1 MTNKILIVEDDE
13 KIATILAKYAQGSG
27 YKHHIINDGADVI
40 SWVKENEPDAI
51 LLDIMLPNISGTELC
66 KQIREFSEVPIL
78 MVTAKVEEINRLL
91 GLEIGADDYICKP
104 FSPKEVMARIK
115 TILRR
120 VPIKASDTLFELDV
134 ASQRAKLQNVELPLT
149 PVEFRIL
156 HAFTSKPDNVWNR
169 EQLLNKMYDDY
180 REVSDRTVDSHVAN
194 LRKKLL
200 AAPLQHDFIGSVYGV
215 GYRFVLP

>member
-1 MTNKILIVEDDE
+1 MKNKILIVEDDE
-13 KIATILAKYAQGSG
+13 KIATILAKYAQGWG
-27 YKHHIINDGADVI
+27 YNHHIINDGAEVI
-40 SWVKENEPDAI
+40 SWVKTNEPDAI
-51 LLDIMLPNISGTELC
+51 LLDIMLPNVSGTELC

-78 MVTAKVEEINRLL
+78 MVTAKVEEIDRLL

-120 VPIKASDTLFELDV
+120 VPPKVSDSLFELDV

-169 EQLLNKMYDDY
+169 QQLLNKMYDDY

-200 AAPLQHDFIGSVYGV
+200 ASSLKHDFIGSVYGV

>member
-13 KIATILAKYAQGSG
+13 KIATILAKYAQDSG
-27 YKHHIINDGADVI
+27 YSHHIINDGADVI
-40 SWVKENEPDAI
+40 SWVKDNEPDAI
-51 LLDIMLPNISGTELC
+51 LLDIMLPNVSGTELC

-78 MVTAKVEEINRLL
+78 MITAKVEEIDRLL

-120 VPIKASDTLFELDV
+120 VPPKVSDSMFELDV

-200 AAPLQHDFIGSVYGV
+200 TSSLKHDFIGSVYGV
-215 GYRFVLP
+215 GYRFLLP

>member
-1 MTNKILIVEDDE
+1 MINKILIVEDDE

-27 YKHHIINDGADVI
+27 YNHHIINDGADVI
-40 SWVKENEPDAI
+40 SWVKENEPNAI
-51 LLDIMLPNISGTELC
+51 LLDIMLPNISGTDLC

-78 MVTAKVEEINRLL
+78 MITAKVEEIDRLL

-120 VPIKASDTLFELDV
+120 VPSKTSDSLFQLDV

-200 AAPLQHDFIGSVYGV
+200 ASSLKHDFIDSVYGV